1 MFHVVYSRSY
11 YDREHEG
18 GHFESVFTL
27 YRNCD
32 YSQLGTFGK
41 SMLEMLKSNADQKYA
56 DYQKDKNIDPTQC
69 FHTEVYIVDD
79 SDYFKTYKDVYP
91 DTYQLPP
98 GLIPQEEDYY
108 HSYGQKNNFML
119 LKDFNQHYTWFAKD
133 FTQKQIDELHEDNA
147 KGKDIHAYWRQQY
160 KLWKEAA

>member
-79 SDYFKTYKDVYP
+79 SDYFKTYNDEYDYHMP
-91 DTYQLPP
+91 S
-98 GLIPQEEDYY
+98 GLTPIEEDYL
-108 HSYGQKNNFML
+108 HDYGQKNQFML
-119 LKDFNQHYTWFAKD
+119 IKDFDPNYTWF
-133 FTQKQIDELHEDNA
+133 
-147 KGKDIHAYWRQQY
+147 GKDWTQEQI
-160 KLWKEAA
+160 EAEYERRRLDNQARV

>member
-32 YSQLGTFGK
+32 YSQLRTFSK
-41 SMLEMLKSNADQKYA
+41 SYLEMLKSNSDQKYA
-56 DYQKDKNIDPTQC
+56 DYQKGKNIDPTQC

-79 SDYFKTYKDVYP
+79 SDYFKTYNDEYDYHMP
-91 DTYQLPP
+91 S
-98 GLIPQEEDYY
+98 GLTPIEEDYL
-108 HSYGQKNNFML
+108 HDYGQKNQFML
-119 LKDFNQHYTWFAKD
+119 IKDFDPNYTWF
-133 FTQKQIDELHEDNA
+133 
-147 KGKDIHAYWRQQY
+147 GKDWTQEQI
-160 KLWKEAA
+160 AAEYERRRLDTQARV